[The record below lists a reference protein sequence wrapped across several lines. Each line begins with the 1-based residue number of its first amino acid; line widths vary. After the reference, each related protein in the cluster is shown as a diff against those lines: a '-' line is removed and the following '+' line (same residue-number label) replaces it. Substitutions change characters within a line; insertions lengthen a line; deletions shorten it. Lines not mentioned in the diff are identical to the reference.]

1 MRFFGGPLI
10 LKLTPKTPS
19 PTFLPTRISPIKG
32 IFFIDVLPILEH
44 PDIFEDLINN
54 MSAGKIFKNSDAI
67 ISVDARGFIFGAHLA
82 KRMGVGFIPVRK
94 KGKLPPP
101 VISKE
106 YELEYGKDTLEIKND
121 EDGLTK
127 VIIVDDVYATGGT
140 AKATRDLCEEAG
152 YDVVDEIFL
161 INLFYVN
168 NNSRVKSVLTYK

>member
-1 MRFFGGPLI
+1 M
-10 LKLTPKTPS
+10 KT
-19 PTFLPTRISPIKG
+19 IKG
-32 IFFIDVLPILEH
+32 FSISTDNINGSGVYRYFSITGDKGAIF
-44 PDIFEDLINN
+44 
-54 MSAGKIFKNSDAI
+54 
-67 ISVDARGFIFGAHLA
+67 
-82 KRMGVGFIPVRK
+82 
-94 KGKLPPP
+94 
-101 VISKE
+101 
-106 YELEYGKDTLEIKND
+106 TLEIKND